1 MSTGIL
7 YKLKWKVSFNVLKSL
22 YFAFVHP
29 HLLYGIEVYGN
40 SSLSHLNKLIILKN
54 KLLRIVQ
61 NKSFRTSVIELY
73 RNFNTLPLPELHQF
87 PLLCLVHKYLHCRS
101 QLPIVFSKYFT
112 LNKDIHHYNTRSTEN
127 LHLTRVNTARG
138 VRNIKFKASQLWNTL
153 PEVLKSVPKISIFK
167 KCLKHYLLSDS
178 VLV

>member
-1 MSTGIL
+1 
-7 YKLKWKVSFNVLKSL
+7 VLKSL

-40 SSLSHLNKLIILKN
+40 SSLSHLNKLIILNN

-61 NKSFRTSVIELY
+61 NKSLRTPVIELY
-73 RNFNTLPLPELHQF
+73 RNFNTLPLPQLHQF
-87 PLLCLVHKYLHCRS
+87 QLLCLVHKYLHCRS

-138 VRNIKFKASQLWNTL
+138 ARNVKFKASQLWNTL
-153 PEVLKSVPKISIFK
+153 PEVLKSAPKISTFK